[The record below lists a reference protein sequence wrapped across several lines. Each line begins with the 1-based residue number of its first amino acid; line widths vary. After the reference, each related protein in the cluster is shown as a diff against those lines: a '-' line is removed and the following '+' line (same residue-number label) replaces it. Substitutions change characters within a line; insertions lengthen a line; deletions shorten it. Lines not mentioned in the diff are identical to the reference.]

1 MSQITQHILDP
12 YNVHVLTPLEKYALE
27 SSIANELNA
36 LSLYDAFGF
45 GECGSWDITL
55 KRYLILDMF
64 TCTAATT
71 LNQTQLQCLV
81 GAAFDGLDRNIPCDT
96 NIYKP

>member
-12 YNVHVLTPLEKYALE
+12 YNVPVLTALEQYALE

-45 GECGSWDITL
+45 GECGSWDISL

-64 TCTAATT
+64 NCTACNYIKSNATPM
-71 LNQTQLQCLV
+71 
-81 GAAFDGLDRNIPCDT
+81 FSWSSI
-96 NIYKP
+96 